1 MGIRFFQNDAKLNM
15 VEKYIPQIN
24 EIEGIKRQVQHLHP
38 ALERLYPVVIAEND
52 QLFIY
57 DILQGKGGYSYI
69 KPIPSPMPIPPGVR
83 AAFPLEA
90 YGQRIACVVTPEIF
104 DSLEG
109 YITILHEFVHC
120 YQFETCEQ
128 RLKMTLDV
136 ARRAQET
143 NNSMW
148 EIEYPFPYEA
158 LDFIRPYTEFM
169 DAALTHQN
177 QKLQLT
183 RKQLRVYLGL
193 HDFEYMV
200 WQEWKEGLARWVENQ
215 VRGHLGLPTSTK
227 GNKEPYSRVT
237 FYAGGASYI
246 NYFSA
251 QDPLIVNDITRLFV
265 KMVIT

>member
-1 MGIRFFQNDAKLNM
+1 M
-15 VEKYIPQIN
+15 VETYTHQLNK
-24 EIEGIKRQVQHLHP
+24 IEGIKKQVQHLHP

-57 DILQGKGGYSYI
+57 NTSQGKAGYSFI
-69 KPIPSPMPIPPGVR
+69 KFAPSPMPIPVGIR

-90 YGQRIACVVTPEIF
+90 YGQRIACVITPEIF

-109 YITILHEFVHC
+109 YVTILHEFVHC

-148 EIEYPFPYEA
+148 EIEYPFPYNA
-158 LDFIRPYTEFM
+158 IDFIRPYTEFM
-169 DAALTHQN
+169 AAAQTYEA
-177 QKLQLT
+177 QKIQST
-183 RKQLRVYLGL
+183 RKQLRTYLGL

-200 WQEWKEGLARWVENQ
+200 WQEWKEGLARWVENKIK
-215 VRGHLGLPTSTK
+215 GHLGLPTSTK
-227 GNKEPYSRVT
+227 GIKEPYSRVT

-246 NYFSA
+246 DYFSA
-251 QDPLIVNDITRLFV
+251 QDPPIVNDITRLFA